1 MLFDKILS
9 TVELLLKLESIL
21 SNLDAILSI
30 KFMQYSKIFPA
41 FHEANP
47 VKTWH
52 ITRGNED
59 FLFEKTQSS
68 YKSIKAENQEELFKK
83 ILQFKMQQMTNLVLE
98 PSGDLAAKHWY
109 IAETFIL

>member
-41 FHEANP
+41 FHEANS
-47 VKTWH
+47 VKAWH

-59 FLFEKTQSS
+59 FLFEKTQ
-68 YKSIKAENQEELFKK
+68 FF
-83 ILQFKMQQMTNLVLE
+83 LQVHQSRE
-98 PSGDLAAKHWY
+98 PGRDFLKDTSV
-109 IAETFIL
+109 